1 MPTVLGNR
9 IMLTGRELPGRWLN
23 PVADLPVKLPPM
35 MSRSGYPVTQRELE
49 PIFPKP
55 LIQQELGTGRR
66 HFPIPQPVK
75 DAYLDWRPTPLIRAR
90 RLEETL
96 ETPARL
102 YFKFEGGSPSGSYES
117 NTAVPQAHYVAETA
131 SRTIVT
137 GGAGGLWVSAI
148 GDAAS
153 RFGLTARVYSVREPG
168 TSNAWGGAAARVW
181 DVDVEA
187 SPSEKTRVGRHR
199 LQTSGPDAGSIAV
212 ALAEAYEEATLR
224 EEVKFAMPT
233 LLNFTALHQSVIGQE
248 AAKQLSAVESGPDH
262 VIGAIG
268 AGSHFAGLIAPF
280 VKERVAGN
288 DVRLTAVEEAST
300 PSLSRGVYAY
310 DAADSE
316 GLMPSVQMY
325 TVGRDY
331 DPPGVLN
338 GSMRYHGVAPVVSAL
353 YRERHIDAVAH
364 SQVEAYSAGL
374 IFTRAQGIIL
384 SPSSMYTVKEVI
396 EQAMRCKSESREAV
410 ILFSITPSVETERS
424 VYDPLLEGTMQN
436 RRLEESRLSRSL
448 SIIQQQQQSE

>member
-9 IMLTGRELPGRWLN
+9 ITLTGRELPGRWLN
-23 PVADLPVKLPPM
+23 PIADIPVKLPPM
-35 MSRSGYPVTQRELE
+35 MSKSGYPVTPEELV
-49 PIFPKP
+49 PIFPRP
-55 LIQQELGTGRR
+55 LINQELDTGTR
-66 HFPIPQPVK
+66 HFQIPDEVQ
-75 DAYLDWRPTPLIRAR
+75 DAYLDWRPTPLVRAS
-90 RLEETL
+90 RLEEAL

-117 NTAVPQAHYVAETA
+117 NTAVPQAHYVAETG
-131 SRTIVT
+131 SKIIVT
-137 GGAGGLWVSAI
+137 GGAGGLWVMAM
-148 GDAAS
+148 GHAAA
-153 RFGLTARVYSVREPG
+153 RFGLGARIYSVRQPG
-168 TSNAWGGAAARVW
+168 TQIAWGEAAARVW

-187 SPSEKTRVGRHR
+187 SPSEETRVGRHR
-199 LQTSGPDAGSIAV
+199 LSTVGPDSGSIAV

-233 LLNFTALHQSVIGQE
+233 LLNFTAIHQSIIGQE
-248 AAKQLSAVESGPDH
+248 AERQLAEVEDGPDH

-280 VKERVAGN
+280 VKDRVDGREM
-288 DVRLTAVEEAST
+288 RLTAVEEAST

-331 DPPGVLN
+331 NPPGVLN
-338 GSMRYHGVAPVVSAL
+338 GSMRYHGVSPIISSL
-353 YRERHIDAVAH
+353 FRERYIEAVAH
-364 SQVEAYSAGL
+364 SQIEAYSAGL

-396 EQAMRCKSESREAV
+396 EQAMRCKTENREAV

-424 VYDPLLEGTMQN
+424 VYDPLLEGTMEN
-436 RRLEESRLSRSL
+436 RRLEESQLSRSL
-448 SIIQQQQQSE
+448 AAIRDAHSD

>member
-1 MPTVLGNR
+1 MPTVLGHR
-9 IMLTGRELPGRWLN
+9 IMLTSRELPRRWLN
-23 PVADLPVKLPPM
+23 PIADLPIKLPPM
-35 MSRSGYPVTQRELE
+35 MSKSGYPVTQRELE

-55 LIQQELGTGRR
+55 LIQQELNTGRR
-66 HFPIPQPVK
+66 YFSIPDPVR
-75 DAYLDWRPTPLIRAR
+75 DAYLDWRPTPLIRAT
-90 RLEETL
+90 RLEEAL

-117 NTAVPQAHYVAETA
+117 NTAVAQAHYVRETGA
-131 SRTIVT
+131 RIVVS
-137 GGAGGLWVSAI
+137 GGAGGLWVMAM
-148 GDAAS
+148 GHAAAH
-153 RFGLTARVYSVREPG
+153 FGLKARIYSVRQPG
-168 TSNAWGGAAARVW
+168 GNHAWGEAAANVW

-187 SPSEKTRVGRHR
+187 SPSETTRVGRHR
-199 LQTSGPDAGSIAV
+199 LETQGADSGSISV

-233 LLNFTALHQSVIGQE
+233 LLNFTALHQSVIGLE
-248 AAKQLSAVESGPDH
+248 AVKQLAAVESGPNH

-280 VKERVAGN
+280 VKSRIAGN
-288 DVRLTAVEEAST
+288 DIQLTAVEEAST

-331 DPPGVLN
+331 NPPGVLN
-338 GSMRYHGVAPVVSAL
+338 GSMRFHGVAPVVSAL
-353 YRERHIDAVAH
+353 YRERHVQATVH
-364 SQVEAYSAGL
+364 SQIEAFSAGL
-374 IFTRAQGIIL
+374 MFTRAQGIIL

-396 EQAMRCKSESREAV
+396 EQAMRCKAEKRDSV

-436 RRLEESRLSRSL
+436 RRIEESQLSRSL
-448 SIIQQQQQSE
+448 AQIREQQ

>member
-9 IMLTGRELPGRWLN
+9 VTLTGRELPGRWLN
-23 PVADLPVKLPPM
+23 PIADLPVKLPPM
-35 MSRSGYPVTQRELE
+35 MSKSGYPVSRRELE
-49 PIFPKP
+49 PIFPVP
-55 LIQQELGTGRR
+55 LIQQELNPDRR
-66 HFPIPQPVK
+66 FFPVPEPVK
-75 DAYLDWRPTPLIRAR
+75 EAYLDWRPTPLIRAR
-90 RLEETL
+90 RLEEAL

-117 NTAVPQAHYVAETA
+117 NTAVPQAHYIAE
-131 SRTIVT
+131 SGFKTIVT
-137 GGAGGLWVSAI
+137 GGAGGLWVMAM
-148 GDAAS
+148 GHAAAQ
-153 RFGLTARVYSVREPG
+153 FGLNARIYSVRQPC
-168 TSNAWGGAAARVW
+168 TDYAWGESAAKIW

-187 SPSEKTRVGRHR
+187 SPSEKTRVGSHR
-199 LQTSGPDAGSIAV
+199 LSTTGPDSGSIAL
-212 ALAEAYEEATLR
+212 ALAEAYEEATVR

-248 AAKQLSAVESGPDH
+248 AAKQLAAVENGPDY
-262 VIGAIG
+262 VVGAIG

-280 VKERVAGN
+280 VKSRVAGE
-288 DVRLTAVEEAST
+288 DVKLVAVEEAST
-300 PSLSRGVYAY
+300 PSLSRGVYTY

-353 YRERHIDAVAH
+353 YRERYVEAVVH

-396 EQAMRCKSESREAV
+396 EQAMRCKAENRDSV

-424 VYDPLLEGTMQN
+424 VYDPLLEGTMEN

-448 SIIQQQQQSE
+448 AHLRGES

>member
-1 MPTVLGNR
+1 
-9 IMLTGRELPGRWLN
+9 MLTSRELPSRWLN
-23 PVADLPVKLPPM
+23 PIADLPIKLPPM
-35 MSRSGYPVTQRELE
+35 MSKSGYPVTQRELE

-55 LIQQELGTGRR
+55 LIQQELNTGRR
-66 HFPIPQPVK
+66 YFPIPDAVK
-75 DAYLDWRPTPLIRAR
+75 EAYLDWRPTPLIRAT
-90 RLEETL
+90 RLEEVL

-117 NTAVPQAHYVAETA
+117 NTAVPQAHYIHETG
-131 SRTIVT
+131 SKMIVT
-137 GGAGGLWVSAI
+137 GGAGGLWVMAV
-148 GDAAS
+148 GHAAA
-153 RFGLTARVYSVREPG
+153 RFGLKARIYSVRQPG
-168 TSNAWGGAAARVW
+168 TDRAWGDGAAKVW
-181 DVDVEA
+181 DVDIEA
-187 SPSEKTRVGRHR
+187 SPSRRTRVGRHR
-199 LQTSGPDAGSIAV
+199 LESLGADSGSIAV
-212 ALAEAYEEATLR
+212 ALAEAYEEATVR

-248 AAKQLSAVESGPDH
+248 AAKQLAAVESGPNS

-268 AGSHFAGLIAPF
+268 AGSHFAGLVAPF
-280 VKERVAGN
+280 VKSRIAGG

-331 DPPGVLN
+331 NPPGVLN

-353 YRERHIDAVAH
+353 FRERHIEAVSH

-396 EQAMRCKSESREAV
+396 EQAMRCKTENRESV

-436 RRLEESRLSRSL
+436 RRIEESQLSRSL
-448 SIIQQQQQSE
+448 AHIREQQQK

>member
-1 MPTVLGNR
+1 MPTALGNR
-9 IMLTGRELPGRWLN
+9 IMLGGDEMPSQWLN
-23 PVADLPVKLPPM
+23 PIADLPVKLPPM
-35 MSRSGYPVTQRELE
+35 MSKTGFPVTQQELE

-55 LIQQELGTGRR
+55 LIQQELHSGTR
-66 HFPIPQPVK
+66 HFSIPGPVR
-75 DAYLDWRPTPLIRAR
+75 DSYLDWRPTPLIRAR

-117 NTAVPQAHYVAETA
+117 NTAVPQAFYVSQTE
-131 SRTIVT
+131 SETIVT
-137 GGAGGLWVSAI
+137 GGAGGLWVMAM
-148 GDAAS
+148 GHAAGA
-153 RFGLTARVYSVREPG
+153 FGLEARIYAVRQPG
-168 TSNAWGGAAARVW
+168 SMHAWGEAAANIW
-181 DVDVEA
+181 NVDVEA
-187 SPSEKTRVGRHR
+187 SPSEKTRVGNHR
-199 LQTSGPDAGSIAV
+199 LDSRGPDSGSIAV
-212 ALAEAYEEATLR
+212 ALAEAYEEATVR

-233 LLNFTALHQSVIGQE
+233 LLNFTALHQSIIGQE
-248 AAKQLSAVESGPDH
+248 AALQLGEVEEGPDH

-280 VKERVAGN
+280 VETRVSN
-288 DVRLTAVEEAST
+288 DALRLTAVEEAST
-300 PSLSRGVYAY
+300 PSLTRGIYAY

-353 YRERHIDAVAH
+353 FREKYVDAIAH
-364 SQVEAYSAGL
+364 TQVEAFSAGL
-374 IFTRAQGIIL
+374 MFTRAQGIIL

-396 EQAMRCKSESREAV
+396 EQAMRCKQENREAV

-424 VYDPLLEGTMQN
+424 VYDPLLDGTMEN
-436 RRLEESRLSRSL
+436 RRLEESRLNQSL
-448 SIIQQQQQSE
+448 ATIQNQGVE